1 MFKRKLKTIFL
12 AVLFCLGAGNLFAV
26 EEYVSKVYK
35 EIDVIFV
42 KQADKELANILRE
55 NVEDKYY
62 YLMENYTKKKVR
74 RLIIDNEYEFAM
86 TAIYIII
93 DNNIDGDFEDEDA
106 VDLYA
111 AIAEAYEIQQ
121 QYEKEQ
127 EEKAIAEAAKKEAE
141 KEKLIAATQKDY
153 NVVTTAEGKQVY
165 VSSKDE
171 RTEKY
176 RWNANFGMI
185 DFGVLTAASAAK
197 PLMSEGIALDVTYEY
212 SIPKSVVVGGDL
224 FFDFKFMAFNGGPME
239 FNFEAAPKVAFPF
252 APKFFIRLG
261 FSDLNVLKSTQNHLF
276 SGIQARHRIL
286 EDHLHV
292 RSQIT
297 LVFFRQLSGYVA
309 SVEDDLAVGRV
320 VQPDDGAPCGGF
332 TGSGFADKAVGLSL
346 VDVEADAVHGLCC
359 ETAADPEVLLQILD
373 MKQRCSVLTHTAQ
386 PPSSSFLS

>member
-1 MFKRKLKTIFL
+1 MFRRKLKTFL
-12 AVLFCLGAGNLFAV
+12 LALILCFTASGLFAV

-35 EIDVIFV
+35 EIDIIFV

-121 QYEKEQ
+121 QYELEQ
-127 EEKAIAEAAKKEAE
+127 EQKALAEAAKKEAE

-171 RTEKY
+171 RSEKY

-185 DFGVLTAASAAK
+185 DFGIVTAQDLEK
-197 PLMSEGIALDVTYEY
+197 PLMAEGISLDFTYEY
-212 SIPKSVVVGGDL
+212 AIPKSVVIGGDL
-224 FFDFKFMAFNGGPME
+224 FFDFKFMEFNSGPME
-239 FNFEAAPKVAFPF
+239 FNFEIAPKVAFPF
-252 APKFFIRLG
+252 AQKLFFRLG
-261 FSDLNVLKSTQNHLF
+261 FSDLGVLKNKQETIAANVSAIQNALYGNIVSPFIGVQLSNATLGAIGLNLDLNYLLGGLISGDYQGLSFKGSVAIPFAELERVKLVFNLGARDTLLIRKQNGMENHLSAIIGF
-276 SGIQARHRIL
+276 G
-286 EDHLHV
+286 
-292 RSQIT
+292 
-297 LVFFRQLSGYVA
+297 
-309 SVEDDLAVGRV
+309 VENVIR
-320 VQPDDGAPCGGF
+320 
-332 TGSGFADKAVGLSL
+332 
-346 VDVEADAVHGLCC
+346 
-359 ETAADPEVLLQILD
+359 
-373 MKQRCSVLTHTAQ
+373 
-386 PPSSSFLS
+386 

>member
-1 MFKRKLKTIFL
+1 MISKRRFKTFL
-12 AVLFCLGAGNLFAV
+12 LAGILCLLAGNLFAV

-42 KQADKELANILRE
+42 KQADKELADILRE

-111 AIAEAYEIQQ
+111 TIAEAYEIQQ

-127 EEKAIAEAAKKEAE
+127 QEKAIAEAAKKQEE

-153 NVVTTAEGKQVY
+153 NVVTTSEGKKVY

-171 RTEKY
+171 RAEKY

-185 DFGVLTAASAAK
+185 DFGVVSAEKLTK
-197 PLMSEGIALDVTYEY
+197 PLMSEGISLDFTYEY
-212 SIPKSVVVGGDL
+212 SIPKSITIGGDL
-224 FFDFKFMAFNGGPME
+224 FFDFKFMEFNSGPME
-239 FNFEAAPKVAFPF
+239 FNFEIAPKVAFPF
-252 APKFFIRLG
+252 APKLFFRIG
-261 FSDLNVLKSTQNHLF
+261 FSDLGVLKNKQETVSANMAEIHNSVYGNVVSPLVGIQLSNALLGKVGVNLDVNYLLGGVISGDYQALSFKGGVAIPFAELERVKLVFNIGARDTLLILKQGGTENHLSAIIGF
-276 SGIQARHRIL
+276 G
-286 EDHLHV
+286 
-292 RSQIT
+292 
-297 LVFFRQLSGYVA
+297 
-309 SVEDDLAVGRV
+309 VENVIR
-320 VQPDDGAPCGGF
+320 
-332 TGSGFADKAVGLSL
+332 
-346 VDVEADAVHGLCC
+346 
-359 ETAADPEVLLQILD
+359 
-373 MKQRCSVLTHTAQ
+373 
-386 PPSSSFLS
+386 